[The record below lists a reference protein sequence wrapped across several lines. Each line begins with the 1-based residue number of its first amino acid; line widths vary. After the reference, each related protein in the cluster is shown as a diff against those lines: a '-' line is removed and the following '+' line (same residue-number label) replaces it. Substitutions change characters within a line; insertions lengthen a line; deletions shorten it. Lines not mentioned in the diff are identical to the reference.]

1 MADARGRP
9 ARRGVGRV
17 VYQNI
22 KRLLEEKGVWA
33 GDGQLAEDAGLKNRS
48 AFGKWKSGSSDPGIR
63 PLLSIGAK
71 HNVRVDRMLVGADSA
86 YDAVLGVKI
95 AETATPSNALADGV
109 SRATQ
114 NPPTLHGTSAVPPL
128 THPPLAEN
136 EGALVPA
143 AAEGDVVE
151 QARNRFLKFVES
163 LETVEEVRAAH
174 RAAKLASA
182 DIARGGLHQEGT
194 DDGDS

>member
-63 PLLSIGAK
+63 PLLSIG
-71 HNVRVDRMLVGADSA
+71 
-86 YDAVLGVKI
+86 
-95 AETATPSNALADGV
+95 ETATPSNALADGV

-182 DIARGGLHQEGT
+182 DIARGSLHQEGT